1 MFWTTRLMSALRTSI
16 CKFSISLALW
26 SSLVGVHAEA
36 GQQPPAPQ
44 PGAAHVADLY
54 TLIRTGRALVVQFDA
69 PAEATIDIASSGGVV
84 QLKPKAKVVLATGQ
98 VYCLRVRHAT
108 EKADRVIYP
117 TLQTIGYTVPPA
129 NVDPLAFPTPIHI
142 LDQDIEDAAAGRLV
156 SNVVYLEDP
165 TSAFPMAFPR
175 GEIPIID
182 IRPGE
187 DALERASKMGRPIAF
202 IQLGNRVP
210 IDDVF
215 EGSADDPP
223 LILAPD
229 SSTSPAGAAAAVRQ
243 ASAWQHAARL
253 GTLVP
258 AGLGHRKSCDAS
270 CAAPSTVRQPYK
282 VHPRMPRDEYI
293 CDGGDQVPHVH
304 FTGPG
309 TVAGLAPTETT
320 AQFTRQGQ
328 EKPRVVTSNQ
338 TCIYAPRFGMV
349 RATVQ
354 VIGSDH
360 AEGPRGVSHE
370 LRRKSLET
378 RTALAKSSKADQVRS
393 LRRREQLGRL
403 AMHEPLGAVD
413 ELRVIDAMHSES
425 GLVRFDGKT
434 GPNEFGQADDP
445 HIAAGMDAA
454 RVWNRPQF
462 PAYTAL
468 TEGGGQLT
476 GAART
481 GEVVHVREG
490 RRAPGELYLLKIA
503 TPDNAQQ
510 GDVVDFAIFYRNIG
524 DRPVES
530 VSILD
535 SLSGRLDYI
544 AGSAQTDR
552 RSVFTATPNDAESHE
567 LRWDISDPLA
577 GGESGVVWFKAK
589 VR

>member
-1 MFWTTRLMSALRTSI
+1 MSAKRLQSAIGFIACLLFGSNSR
-16 CKFSISLALW
+16 AGERP
-26 SSLVGVHAEA
+26 VAPPPGV
-36 GQQPPAPQ
+36 
-44 PGAAHVADLY
+44 AHVADLY

-69 PAEATIDIASSGGVV
+69 PAEATIEIASSGGVV
-84 QLKPKAKVVLATGQ
+84 QLKPKAKVALATGQ
-98 VYCLRVRHAT
+98 VYCLRVRYVA
-108 EKADRVIYP
+108 EKAQYVIYP

-129 NVDPLAFPTPIHI
+129 HVDPLAFPAPVHI
-142 LDQDIEDAAAGRLV
+142 LDRDIEDAAAGRLV

-165 TSAFPMAFPR
+165 NSAFPMAFPR
-175 GEIPIID
+175 GELPIVD

-215 EGSADDPP
+215 EGTADDPP
-223 LILAPD
+223 FISLPD
-229 SSTSPAGAAAAVRQ
+229 RSTQPAGTVATVRQ
-243 ASAWQHAARL
+243 AAAWRHAAGL
-253 GTLVP
+253 GALVP
-258 AGLGHRKSCDAS
+258 AAFGHRKSSEAI
-270 CAAPSTVRQPYK
+270 CATPTTVREPYK
-282 VHPRMPRDEYI
+282 IHPRMPRDEYI

-309 TVAGLAPTETT
+309 AVAGLAPTETT
-320 AQFTRQGQ
+320 AQFNRAGQ
-328 EKPRVVTSNQ
+328 NKPRVVTSNQ
-338 TCIYAPRFGMV
+338 ACVYAPRFGMV
-349 RATVQ
+349 RSTVQ

-378 RTALAKSSKADQVRS
+378 RTSLAKSSKADQVRS

-413 ELRVIDAMHSES
+413 ELRVIDGMHSES

-434 GPNEFGQADDP
+434 GPNELGQADDP
-445 HIAAGMDAA
+445 RIAAGIDAA

-468 TEGGGQLT
+468 TEGGAQVSGQ
-476 GAART
+476 ART
-481 GEVVHVREG
+481 GQVVHVREG
-490 RRAPGELYLLKIA
+490 RRSPGELYLLKIA

-510 GDVVDFAIFYRNIG
+510 GDVVDFAIFYRNMG
-524 DRPVES
+524 DLPVDS

-535 SLSGRLDYI
+535 SLSGRLEYI

-552 RSVFTATPNDAESHE
+552 RGVFTATPNDAESHE
-567 LRWDISDPLA
+567 LRWDISDPIA